1 MQATRTIPALLTIIV
16 ATVAL
21 SACDRAGD
29 NTTAGQKVD
38 RAIASTERSA
48 DHAKAD
54 IKDATA
60 NAKADIKDATADARK
75 STSEATTAVADTARD
90 LGITAKV
97 NAELAKDSSLSAIR
111 IDVDTKGGNV
121 SLSGTAPDEAARKR
135 AESLATGVEGVVA
148 VDNRLVVAPK
158 S

>member
-1 MQATRTIPALLTIIV
+1 MQTTRTIPALLTIIA

-29 NTTAGQKVD
+29 STTAGQKVD
-38 RAIASTERSA
+38 RAVASTERTA

-54 IKDATA
+54 MKDAA
-60 NAKADIKDATADARK
+60 ADAK
-75 STSEATTAVADTARD
+75 QATNSAGTAVADTARD
-90 LGITAKV
+90 IGITAKV
-97 NAELAKDSSLSAIR
+97 NAELAKDSSLSAIK

-121 SLSGTAPDEAARKR
+121 SLSGTAPNEEARKR
-135 AESLATGVEGVVA
+135 AESLATGIEGVVA